1 LIVERH
7 MLVRATACIIGKKQQ
22 QKAKWKKKEMK

>member
-22 QKAKWKKKEMK
+22 QKQNGKKEMK